1 MGFVELFVVF
11 ILIGNIDVATCSKG
25 GLAFLTGKAAAL
37 DVNIT
42 ACRDRDILFACNIGS
57 FYLFIHYL
65 VMVLVAAT
73 AAAYLCFIA
82 IAVFYGVDIYIATC
96 MDSSVFICS
105 NESALDIDIT
115 ACVDIHISAGKHT
128 LLVLNAMD
136 FC

>member
-1 MGFVELFVVF
+1 MVF
-11 ILIGNIDVATCSKG
+11 ILIGNIDVATCSKA
-25 GLAFLTGKAAAL
+25 GLAFLIGKAAAL

-42 ACRDRDILFACNIGS
+42 ACQDRYILFACYIGS

-65 VMVLVAAT
+65 VMVVVAAT
-73 AAAYLCFIA
+73 TAAYLCFLTV
-82 IAVFYGVDIYIATC
+82 AVCDGIKIYVTI
-96 MDSSVFICS
+96 SIYVYIFNGS
-105 NESALDIDIT
+105 NESTLDVDIT